1 PIRSRAYKWYVPREL
16 YPNATYPPYCAG
28 PGYVLSG
35 DLASKIYRVA
45 QTLPVINMEDSFV
58 GICLHALGVAV
69 AHSPWG
75 VFNMYRVAY
84 EKCRFSRLV

>member
-1 PIRSRAYKWYVPREL
+1 PIRNKAYKWYVPPQV
-16 YPNATYPPYCAG
+16 YPNATYPPYCGG

-35 DLASKIYRVA
+35 DLAGKIYGVA

-58 GICLHALGVAV
+58 GICLHVLGVGV
-69 AHSPWG
+69 TRSPWG
-75 VFNMYRVAY
+75 TFNMHRIQY